1 MFAIF
6 FANCSFY
13 SGLCAEIMN
22 IVCRYIGFA
31 IPTLVSIQ
39 KNYCTHQ
46 FA

>member
-6 FANCSFY
+6 CQLLLY